1 MEGDSYLLRKTF
13 LYKNSMLIF
22 SSIMTVVLTFPMAA
36 ILNLIIATRSLDY
49 NYILVLFLFAIFFI
63 SMMTS
68 FQYIDIYPD
77 KIDIRILSK
86 VEQSFSF
93 SEYYIKINTKS
104 TGKQK
109 KRTTLAIMRKST
121 KGRVFHT
128 DLDISKR
135 KLTELVAACEMIKK

>member
-1 MEGDSYLLRKTF
+1 MRQTF

-86 VEQSFSF
+86 VEHSFSF
-93 SEYYIKINTKS
+93 SEYYIKINTES

-121 KGRVFHT
+121 KGRVFHI

-135 KLTELVAACEMIKK
+135 KLTEFVAASEMIKK